1 MLLKIFKQDLK
12 ESFKT
17 WIICALTLNI
27 LFILIY
33 FASGTMKTRGAFLV
47 EQFYTMF
54 ATIVPLIFVIG
65 TANRLVVSQVDDGS
79 LFMVMV
85 AGYKR
90 SQIIFTKI
98 VFYVISIFLMHLLL
112 MVVSFIMIWVKP
124 LSLIIMDA
132 FLLNVFAFLITLAIG
147 SVCLFASVF
156 FNSKKNASLLGTGF
170 PLVSYLLYTLAH
182 MFTNIP
188 NLEDEP
194 LINIL
199 TNLKY
204 VSIYSLF
211 DYQLIIDRSSWLI
224 LIGLCLF
231 IATTILFTLSGI
243 IFKKKDL
250 AL

>member
-1 MLLKIFKQDLK
+1 MLFKIFKQDLK

-90 SQIIFTKI
+90 SQVSSGQAFFGGIPKNHSVSAEFDHQLRQQQG
-98 VFYVISIFLMHLLL
+98 VFESESSGRHQEYGCKGQTRRVL
-112 MVVSFIMIWVKP
+112 
-124 LSLIIMDA
+124 
-132 FLLNVFAFLITLAIG
+132 
-147 SVCLFASVF
+147 
-156 FNSKKNASLLGTGF
+156 
-170 PLVSYLLYTLAH
+170 
-182 MFTNIP
+182 
-188 NLEDEP
+188 
-194 LINIL
+194 
-199 TNLKY
+199 
-204 VSIYSLF
+204 
-211 DYQLIIDRSSWLI
+211 DYRRV
-224 LIGLCLF
+224 
-231 IATTILFTLSGI
+231 
-243 IFKKKDL
+243 
-250 AL
+250 